1 MTFKPSP
8 AFRNKKWKE
17 AIKLLNDI
25 VKVRIAPSSI
35 HGVGVVAIRNLKE
48 GEPMELDAI
57 PHSFDIPYKKLG
69 DLRKEVREI
78 ILGYWPGIVS
88 GSHFLY
94 PITRMQAFTN
104 HSDTPNYDA
113 KTDKMLRDVKKGEEI
128 TEDYRQIEGWETIFP
143 WLVDK
148 EVV

>member
-1 MTFKPSP
+1 MKPSP

-25 VKVRIAPSSI
+25 VKVRIAPSAI

-57 PHSFDIPYKKLG
+57 PHQFDIPYKKLG
-69 DLRKEVREI
+69 DLHKEVREI
-78 ILGYWPGIVS
+78 ILCYWPTIVS

-94 PITRMQAFTN
+94 PITRMQAFLN
-104 HSDTPNYDA
+104 HSDFPNYDA

-128 TEDYRQIEGWETIFP
+128 TENYREIEGWETIYP

-148 EVV
+148 KGV